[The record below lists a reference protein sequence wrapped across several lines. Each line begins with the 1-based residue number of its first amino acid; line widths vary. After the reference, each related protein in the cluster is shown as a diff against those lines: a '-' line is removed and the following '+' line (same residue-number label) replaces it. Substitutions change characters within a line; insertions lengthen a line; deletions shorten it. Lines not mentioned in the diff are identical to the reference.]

1 MASYPNVNAA
11 IRYAREVVQGKIV
24 VNQLVKAACQRH
36 FDDLERAKLR
46 TSDFPYVFGKDLAE
60 RNCEFIQLLPHA
72 KGKWAAKKEL
82 IVLQPWQL
90 FIQCMIY
97 GWVHRKAK
105 TRRFRTAYIAVPRK
119 NGKSVIAAGNGLFL
133 FAADRE
139 YGSEVYCG
147 ATNEKQA
154 LEVFRPAK
162 AMAKKTPDLLAHF
175 GIEVNAKSLFIGND
189 ESRFEPVIG
198 DPADG
203 ASPHCFIID
212 EYHEHRTSAMLD
224 TAQTGM
230 MAREQPLTLIITT
243 AGFNVDGACYQFEL
257 DIRDLLEGKRQ
268 DDQTFGIVYGLDKDD
283 DWTDPA
289 LLPKAN
295 PNFGVS
301 INAQTMLQDHKQAVQ
316 LAHKANAFKTKHFN
330 VWVAAANAFFNMQHW
345 NQAKDIT
352 LDVSEFCYDDGWFCL
367 DLASKIDIAAF
378 IRVFIRHIDGVIHY
392 YIFPRFYIPYD
403 TAHDTEHPS
412 YDLYQEWIKHGELE
426 VTGDAE
432 IDFNAI
438 QADVEHFSDGHQ
450 VREIPHDQW
459 NALQMAK
466 NLYELGHNPVAVP
479 QTAAHFSPAM
489 KELEAALAAG
499 RVHHDGNRV
508 LTWMI
513 GNVTSHE
520 DWKGNHFPRKETKN
534 STRKID
540 GAVATIMGVG
550 RAMHDEG
557 EYSPYDDPNYDASEA
572 NLDD

>member
-11 IRYAREVVQGKIV
+11 LRYARDVVAGKIL
-24 VNQLVKAACQRH
+24 VNQLVTAACQRH
-36 FDDLERAKLR
+36 LNDVERAKLR
-46 TSDFPYVFGKDLAE
+46 TKDFPYVFDKDLAE

-72 KGKWAAKKEL
+72 KGKWAAQKEL

-97 GWVHRKAK
+97 GWVHRKEK
-105 TRRFRTAYIAVPRK
+105 TRRFRTVYIAVPRK
-119 NGKSVIAAGNGLFL
+119 NGKSVIAAGNGLAL
-133 FAADRE
+133 FCADGE

-162 AMAKKTPDLLAHF
+162 AMAKKTPELCSHF
-175 GIEVNAKSLFIGND
+175 GIEINAKSLFIGRD

-203 ASPHCFIID
+203 ASPQCFIID

-230 MAREQPLTLIITT
+230 MARDQPLTLIITT
-243 AGFNVDGACYQFEL
+243 AGFNVDGPCYQLEL
-257 DIRDLLEGKRQ
+257 DIRNLLEGKLKNEQ
-268 DDQTFGIVYGLDKDD
+268 LFGIIYGLDKED
-283 DWTDPA
+283 DWTDPLNLA
-289 LLPKAN
+289 KAN

-301 INAQTMLQDHKQAVQ
+301 INAQTLMQDHKQAVQ

-330 VWVAAANAFFNMQHW
+330 IWVAAADAFFNMQHW
-345 NQAKDIT
+345 NQGRDTELKAEDFT
-352 LDVSEFCYDDGWFCL
+352 LNDGWFCL

-378 IRVFIRHIDGVIHY
+378 IRVFVRHIDGVIHY
-392 YIFPRFYIPYD
+392 YIFSRFYVPYD
-403 TAHDTEHPS
+403 TANDTKHPS
-412 YDLYQEWIKHGELE
+412 YDLYQEWIKSGELW

-438 QADVEHFSDGHQ
+438 EKDVVHFAEGYT
-450 VREIPHDQW
+450 VREVPHDQW
-459 NALQMAK
+459 NALQMAT
-466 NLYELGHNPVAVP
+466 NLADKGLSPVAVP

-499 RVHHDGNRV
+499 RVHHDGNRA

-520 DWKGNHFPRKETKN
+520 DWKGNHFPKKETKN

-540 GAVATIMGVG
+540 GAVSAIMGIG
-550 RAMHDEG
+550 RAMHDQG
-557 EYSPYDDPNYDASEA
+557 APS
-572 NLDD
+572 LDDYLADPLEIYI